1 MEQIDLLKDKGIL
14 VTELK
19 NKRKELWKLWEEAFA
34 NNLTK
39 SQKRKIYFH
48 QHMWH
53 VFSYNKISCIEGQ
66 NAKAAFNK
74 KQKEACYIFYQDNE
88 NALLLENARRIKAE
102 DLINEIDG
110 YIDDVYVVDIDFS
123 WTYIHTHEYFCGPY
137 FYQSEKE

>member
-14 VTELK
+14 VTEVK

-53 VFSYNKISCIEGQ
+53 VFSYNKISC
-66 NAKAAFNK
+66 N
-74 KQKEACYIFYQDNE
+74 
-88 NALLLENARRIKAE
+88 RRTKCKDCI
-102 DLINEIDG
+102 
-110 YIDDVYVVDIDFS
+110 
-123 WTYIHTHEYFCGPY
+123 
-137 FYQSEKE
+137 